1 MNFDKLP
8 VNTLVGADA
17 ETFRRITEG
26 RLVER
31 KACFCLTS
39 LLQKILW
46 FFGSRQEKKYR
57 QQLADKPLAHDP
69 FFILGHWRSGT
80 TFVHNIFA
88 QDPHFAHTTTYQ
100 TCFPHLM
107 MSWQWFFKFF
117 MSLTIPEKRPT
128 DSMPLSVDQ
137 PQEEEF
143 GLQNMCPVTYYNF
156 WVFPQSMREYC
167 DRFLT
172 MKLATEEEKEEFKRQ
187 FMKLVKISVWNS
199 ERMHPASGQMQYLS
213 KNPPHTGKVKV
224 LTEMFPEARFLHLR
238 RNPYTVFESSRAF
251 FSETIRPLQLNC
263 ISMEEMEQNILYAY
277 RELCL
282 AYEEQKRF
290 IPKGHLVEVKFEVI
304 EQNAYE
310 TVKEIYRQLSLPGWE
325 EAEPNI
331 RKYID
336 GQKRYRKNQYNY
348 NPRTVRLVNEAIGD
362 LIPGMGYELM
372 KIE

>member
-1 MNFDKLP
+1 M
-8 VNTLVGADA
+8 
-17 ETFRRITEG
+17 
-26 RLVER
+26 ER
-31 KACFCLTS
+31 KACFRLTS

-46 FFGSRQEKKYR
+46 LFGRGQEKKYQR
-57 QQLADKPLAHDP
+57 LLEDKPLACDP

-107 MSWQWFFKFF
+107 MSWQWLFKFF
-117 MSLTIPEKRPT
+117 MSLAIPEKRPT

-143 GLQNMCPVTYYNF
+143 GLLNMCPVTYYNF
-156 WVFPQSMREYC
+156 WAFPKSMREYC

-199 ERMHPASGQMQYLS
+199 ERMHLNDGASGQMQYLS

-251 FSETIRPLQLNC
+251 FSETIRPLQLNS
-263 ISMEEMEQNILYAY
+263 IPMEEMEQNILYAY
-277 RELCL
+277 RELYL
-282 AYEEQKRF
+282 AYEEQKQF
-290 IPKGHLVEVKFEVI
+290 IPEGHLVEVKFEDI

-310 TVKEIYRQLSLPGWE
+310 TVKDIYRRLSLPGWN
-325 EAEPNI
+325 EAEPFI
-331 RKYID
+331 RKYVD
-336 GQKRYRKNQYNY
+336 GQKRYKKNQYSY
-348 NPRTVRLVNEAIGD
+348 NPRTVKMVNEAIGD

-372 KIE
+372 KAE